1 MSDLVKKEPI
11 WTKAF
16 ISLFSTN
23 LSVFIVFYGLVTTLP
38 LYAIGVLNR
47 TDEEAGLLMTIFLLS
62 AIVVR
67 PFTGK
72 ILDVAG
78 KRKMLWIALTLYLIC
93 TVLYYFIQPFGGL
106 LVLRFVQGIWFSI
119 ITTATVSIAA
129 DIVPT
134 ARRGAGLGYFTMST
148 NLAVVL
154 GPLIALYI
162 IQAYSFDV
170 LFIVMSILMII
181 GVLTSLSAPVGI
193 EREQNTVKNKL
204 VLGDLFEKAALPI
217 ALLGSLIALS
227 YASILSYLSIYAQ
240 EKGLLAL
247 ASTFFLV
254 FAAVMLVTR
263 PFTGR
268 LFDEKGPQYVI
279 IPGFISFAIGLILLA
294 NMDSALSFLVAGAF
308 VGFGYGALVPSLQTL
323 AVQSTKHERSGY
335 ATATFFTFFD
345 SGLAIGSF
353 VLGLI
358 AVHFGYQNVYMMSG
372 ALVFVVFILYMI
384 IGRKKKDRER
394 AIQQDDRIKK

>member
-1 MSDLVKKEPI
+1 MKEVSNLEKKEPI
-11 WTKAF
+11 WTKPF
-16 ISLFSTN
+16 VSLFFTN
-23 LSVFIVFYGLVTTLP
+23 LSVFTVFYGLVTTLP

-47 TDEEAGLLMTIFLLS
+47 TDEEAGLLMTVFLLS

-72 ILDVAG
+72 ILDIAG
-78 KRKMLWIALTLYLIC
+78 KRKMLWIGLALYLIC
-93 TVLYYFIQPFGGL
+93 TVLYYFIQPFAGL

-119 ITTATVSIAA
+119 ITTATLSIAA
-129 DIVPT
+129 DIVPIT
-134 ARRGAGLGYFTMST
+134 RRGAGLGYFSMST

-154 GPLIALYI
+154 GPLIALAV
-162 IQAYSFDV
+162 IQSYSFDV
-170 LFIVMSILMII
+170 LFVVLSILMII
-181 GVLTSLSAPVGI
+181 GVSTSLSAPAGVI
-193 EREQNTVKNKL
+193 PVKNDVKSKL
-204 VLGDLFEKAALPI
+204 SFGDLFEKRAVPVAF
-217 ALLGSLIALS
+217 LGSLIALS
-227 YASILSYLSIYAQ
+227 YASVLSFLSIYAQ

-247 ASTFFLV
+247 ASSFYLV
-254 FAAVMLVTR
+254 FAAVMLLTR

-279 IPGFISFAIGLILLA
+279 IPGFIFFAIGLVLLA
-294 NMDSALSFLVAGAF
+294 NMDSAISFLIAGAF
-308 VGFGYGALVPSLQTL
+308 VGFGYGALVPSFQTL

-358 AVHFGYQNVYMMSG
+358 ALHFGYESVYLVSG
-372 ALVFVVFILYMI
+372 ALAFAVLILYLVI
-384 IGRKKKDRER
+384 HRKKKHVSLT
-394 AIQQDDRIKK
+394 

>member
-1 MSDLVKKEPI
+1 MKEVSNLEKKEPI
-11 WTKAF
+11 WTKPF
-16 ISLFSTN
+16 VSLFFTN
-23 LSVFIVFYGLVTTLP
+23 LSVFTVFYGLVTTLP

-47 TDEEAGLLMTIFLLS
+47 TDEEAGLLMTVFLLS

-72 ILDVAG
+72 ILDIAG
-78 KRKMLWIALTLYLIC
+78 KRKMLWIGLAFYLIC
-93 TVLYYFIQPFGGL
+93 TVLYYFIQPFAGL

-119 ITTATVSIAA
+119 ITTATLSIAA
-129 DIVPT
+129 DIVPIT
-134 ARRGAGLGYFTMST
+134 RRGAGLGYFSMST

-154 GPLIALYI
+154 GPLIALAV
-162 IQAYSFDV
+162 IQSYSFDV
-170 LFIVMSILMII
+170 LFVVLSILMII
-181 GVLTSLSAPVGI
+181 GVSTSLSAPAGVI
-193 EREQNTVKNKL
+193 PVKNDVKSKL
-204 VLGDLFEKAALPI
+204 SFGDLFEKRAVPVAF
-217 ALLGSLIALS
+217 LGSLIALS
-227 YASILSYLSIYAQ
+227 YASVLSFLSIYAQ

-247 ASTFFLV
+247 ASSFYLV
-254 FAAVMLVTR
+254 FAAVMLLTR

-279 IPGFISFAIGLILLA
+279 IPGFIFFAIGLVLLA
-294 NMDSALSFLVAGAF
+294 NMDSAISFLIAGAF
-308 VGFGYGALVPSLQTL
+308 VGFGYGALVPSFQTL

-358 AVHFGYQNVYMMSG
+358 ALHFGYESVYLVSG
-372 ALVFVVFILYMI
+372 ALAFAVLILYLVI
-384 IGRKKKDRER
+384 HRKKKHVSLT
-394 AIQQDDRIKK
+394 

>member
-1 MSDLVKKEPI
+1 MCNLGKKEPI
-11 WTKAF
+11 WTRSF
-16 ISLFSTN
+16 VSLFFTN
-23 LSVFIVFYGLVTTLP
+23 ISVFIVFYGLVTTLP

-47 TDEEAGLLMTIFLLS
+47 TDEEAGLLMTVFLLS

-72 ILDVAG
+72 ILDIVG
-78 KRKMLWIALTLYLIC
+78 KRKMLWIGLVLYLIC
-93 TVLYYFIQPFGGL
+93 TILYYFIQPFAGL

-119 ITTATVSIAA
+119 ITTATISIAA
-129 DIVPT
+129 DIVPIK
-134 ARRGAGLGYFTMST
+134 RRGAGLGYFSMST

-154 GPLIALYI
+154 GPLIALSI
-162 IQAYSFDV
+162 IQSYSFDV
-170 LFIVMSILMII
+170 LFIALSIFMII
-181 GVLTSLSAPVGI
+181 GVLTSLSAPVGVVPEKSDVTGNLSI
-193 EREQNTVKNKL
+193 
-204 VLGDLFEKAALPI
+204 GDLFEKGAIPV

-227 YASILSYLSIYAQ
+227 YASVLSYLSIYAQ

-254 FAAVMLVTR
+254 FAVVMLLTR

-268 LFDEKGPQYVI
+268 LFDEKGPQYVL
-279 IPGFISFAIGLILLA
+279 IPGFIFFAIGLILLA
-294 NMDSALSFLVAGAF
+294 NMDSASSFLVAGAF

-358 AVHFGYQNVYMMSG
+358 ALHFGYQYVYLTSG
-372 ALVFVVFILYMI
+372 TLVLVVLILYMVI
-384 IGRKKKDRER
+384 RRKKKDIEPVDGKS
-394 AIQQDDRIKK
+394 AD

>member
-1 MSDLVKKEPI
+1 VSDLVKKEPI
-11 WTKAF
+11 WTRSF
-16 ISLFSTN
+16 ISLFFTN
-23 LSVFIVFYGLVTTLP
+23 ISVFIVFYGLVTTLP

-47 TDEEAGLLMTIFLLS
+47 TDEEAGLLMTIFLIS
-62 AIVVR
+62 AIIVR

-78 KRKMLWIALTLYLIC
+78 KRKMLWIALVLYLLC
-93 TVLYYFIQPFGGL
+93 TVLYYFIQPFSGL

-119 ITTATVSIAA
+119 ITTATVSTAA
-129 DIVPT
+129 DIVPIK
-134 ARRGAGLGYFTMST
+134 RRGAGLGYFTMST

-154 GPLIALYI
+154 GPLIALSI
-162 IQAYSFDV
+162 IQSYSFDV
-170 LFIVMSILMII
+170 LFIVLSILMVV
-181 GVLTSLSAPVGI
+181 GVLTSLSAPAGVVT
-193 EREQNTVKNKL
+193 EKNDVKSKL
-204 VLGDLFEKAALPI
+204 SIGDLFEKGAIPV

-227 YASILSYLSIYAQ
+227 YASVLSYLSIYAQ
-240 EKGLLAL
+240 EKGLLGL

-254 FAAVMLVTR
+254 FAAVMLLTR

-279 IPGFISFAIGLILLA
+279 IPGFISFAIGLVLLA
-294 NMDSALSFLVAGAF
+294 NMDSGLSFLVAGAF
-308 VGFGYGALVPSLQTL
+308 VGFGYGALVPSFQTL

-335 ATATFFTFFD
+335 ATATFFTLFD

-358 AVHFGYQNVYMMSG
+358 ALHFGYQYVYLISG
-372 ALVFVVFILYMI
+372 ALVLVVFIIYMV
-384 IGRKKKDRER
+384 IGWKKKDIEP
-394 AIQQDDRIKK
+394 ANGESAG

>member
-1 MSDLVKKEPI
+1 MKEVSNLEKKEPI
-11 WTKAF
+11 WTKPF
-16 ISLFSTN
+16 VSLFFTN
-23 LSVFIVFYGLVTTLP
+23 LSVFTVFYGLVTTLP

-47 TDEEAGLLMTIFLLS
+47 TDEEAGLLMTVFLLS

-72 ILDVAG
+72 ILDIAG
-78 KRKMLWIALTLYLIC
+78 KRKMLWIGLAFYLIC
-93 TVLYYFIQPFGGL
+93 TVLYYFIQPFAGL

-119 ITTATVSIAA
+119 ITTATLSIAA
-129 DIVPT
+129 DIVPIT
-134 ARRGAGLGYFTMST
+134 RRGAGLGYFSMST

-154 GPLIALYI
+154 GPLIALAV
-162 IQAYSFDV
+162 IQSYSFDV
-170 LFIVMSILMII
+170 LFVVLSILMII
-181 GVLTSLSAPVGI
+181 GVSTSLSAPAGVI
-193 EREQNTVKNKL
+193 PVKNDVKSKL
-204 VLGDLFEKAALPI
+204 SFGDLFEKRAVPVAF
-217 ALLGSLIALS
+217 LGSLIALS
-227 YASILSYLSIYAQ
+227 YASVLSFLSIYAQ

-247 ASTFFLV
+247 ASSFYLV
-254 FAAVMLVTR
+254 FAAVMLLTR

-279 IPGFISFAIGLILLA
+279 IPGFIFFAIGLVLLA
-294 NMDSALSFLVAGAF
+294 NMDSAISFLIAGAF
-308 VGFGYGALVPSLQTL
+308 VGFGYGALVPSFQTL

-358 AVHFGYQNVYMMSG
+358 ALHFGYESVYLVSG
-372 ALVFVVFILYMI
+372 ALAFAVLILYMVI
-384 IGRKKKDRER
+384 HRKKKHESLT
-394 AIQQDDRIKK
+394 

>member
-1 MSDLVKKEPI
+1 MKEVSNLEKKEPI
-11 WTKAF
+11 WTKPF
-16 ISLFSTN
+16 VSLFFTN
-23 LSVFIVFYGLVTTLP
+23 ISVFIVFYGLVTTLP

-47 TDEEAGLLMTIFLLS
+47 TDEEAGLLMTVFLLS

-72 ILDVAG
+72 ILDIAG
-78 KRKMLWIALTLYLIC
+78 KRKMLWIGLALYLIC
-93 TVLYYFIQPFGGL
+93 TVLYYFIQPFAGL

-119 ITTATVSIAA
+119 ITTATLSIAA
-129 DIVPT
+129 DIVPIT
-134 ARRGAGLGYFTMST
+134 RRGAGLGYFSMST

-154 GPLIALYI
+154 GPLIALAV
-162 IQAYSFDV
+162 IQSYSFDV
-170 LFIVMSILMII
+170 LFVVLSILMIV
-181 GVLTSLSAPVGI
+181 GVLTSLSAPAGVI
-193 EREQNTVKNKL
+193 PVKNDVKSKL
-204 VLGDLFEKAALPI
+204 SFGDLFEKRAVPVAF
-217 ALLGSLIALS
+217 LGSLIALS
-227 YASILSYLSIYAQ
+227 YASVLSYLSIYAQ

-247 ASTFFLV
+247 ASSFFLV
-254 FAAVMLVTR
+254 FAAVMLLTR

-279 IPGFISFAIGLILLA
+279 IPGFVFFAIGLVLLA
-294 NMDSALSFLVAGAF
+294 NMDSAISFLIAGAF
-308 VGFGYGALVPSLQTL
+308 VGFGYGALVPSFQTL

-358 AVHFGYQNVYMMSG
+358 ALHFGYESVYLVSG
-372 ALVFVVFILYMI
+372 ALAFAVLILYMI
-384 IGRKKKDRER
+384 IHRKKKHESLT
-394 AIQQDDRIKK
+394 

>member
-1 MSDLVKKEPI
+1 MSNLEKKEPI
-11 WTKAF
+11 WTKPF
-16 ISLFSTN
+16 VSLFFTN
-23 LSVFIVFYGLVTTLP
+23 ISVFIVFYGLVTTLP

-47 TDEEAGLLMTIFLLS
+47 TDEEAGLLMTVFLLS

-72 ILDVAG
+72 ILDIAG
-78 KRKMLWIALTLYLIC
+78 KRKMLWIGLALYLIC
-93 TVLYYFIQPFGGL
+93 TVLYYFIQPFAGL

-119 ITTATVSIAA
+119 ITTATLSIAA
-129 DIVPT
+129 DIVPIT
-134 ARRGAGLGYFTMST
+134 RRGAGLGYFSMST

-154 GPLIALYI
+154 GPLIALAV
-162 IQAYSFDV
+162 IQSYSFDV
-170 LFIVMSILMII
+170 LFVVLSILMIV
-181 GVLTSLSAPVGI
+181 GVLTSLSAPAGVI
-193 EREQNTVKNKL
+193 PVKNDVKSKL
-204 VLGDLFEKAALPI
+204 SFGDLFEKRAVPVAF
-217 ALLGSLIALS
+217 LGSLIALS
-227 YASILSYLSIYAQ
+227 YASVLSYLSIYAQ

-247 ASTFFLV
+247 ASSFFLV
-254 FAAVMLVTR
+254 FAAVMLLTR

-279 IPGFISFAIGLILLA
+279 IPGFIFFAIGLVLLA
-294 NMDSALSFLVAGAF
+294 NMDSAISFLIAGAF
-308 VGFGYGALVPSLQTL
+308 VGFGYGALVPSFQTL

-358 AVHFGYQNVYMMSG
+358 ALHFGYESVYLVSG
-372 ALVFVVFILYMI
+372 ALAFAVLILYMI
-384 IGRKKKDRER
+384 IHRKKKHESLT
-394 AIQQDDRIKK
+394 

>member
-1 MSDLVKKEPI
+1 MKKEPI
-11 WTKAF
+11 WTRPF
-16 ISLFSTN
+16 ISLFFTN
-23 LSVFIVFYGLVTTLP
+23 ISVFIVFYGLVTTLP

-47 TDEEAGLLMTIFLLS
+47 TDEEAGLLMTVFLLS

-72 ILDVAG
+72 ILDIAG
-78 KRKMLWIALTLYLIC
+78 KRKMLWISLVLYLIC
-93 TVLYYFIQPFGGL
+93 TVLYYFIQPFAGL

-119 ITTATVSIAA
+119 ITTSTISIAA
-129 DIVPT
+129 DIVPIK
-134 ARRGAGLGYFTMST
+134 RRGAGLGYFSMST

-154 GPLIALYI
+154 GPLIALSI
-162 IQAYSFDV
+162 IQSFSFDV
-170 LFIVMSILMII
+170 LFIALSIFMII
-181 GVLTSLSAPVGI
+181 GVLTSLSAPAGAVP
-193 EREQNTVKNKL
+193 EKSDVKGKL
-204 VLGDLFEKAALPI
+204 SIGDLFEKGAMPV
-217 ALLGSLIALS
+217 ALLGSLIAFS
-227 YASILSYLSIYAQ
+227 YASVLSYLSIYAQ

-254 FAAVMLVTR
+254 FAVVMLLTR

-279 IPGFISFAIGLILLA
+279 IPGFIFFAIGLILLA

-358 AVHFGYQNVYMMSG
+358 ALHFGYQYVYLASG
-372 ALVFVVFILYMI
+372 VLVLVVFLLYLVI
-384 IGRKKKDRER
+384 RRRKKVKEPLND
-394 AIQQDDRIKK
+394 

>member
-1 MSDLVKKEPI
+1 MCNSMNKEPI
-11 WTKAF
+11 WTKPF
-16 ISLFSTN
+16 ISLFVTN
-23 LSVFIVFYGLVTTLP
+23 IAVFIVFYGLVSALP
-38 LYAIGVLNR
+38 LYAIGVLGR
-47 TDEEAGLLMTIFLLS
+47 TDQEAGLLMTIFLLS

-72 ILDVAG
+72 ILDVTG
-78 KRKMLWIALTLYLIC
+78 KRKMLWISLILYLLC
-93 TVLYYFIQPFGGL
+93 TILYYFIQPFGAL
-106 LVLRFVQGIWFSI
+106 LVLRFAQGIWFSI
-119 ITTATVSIAA
+119 ITTAAVSLAA
-129 DIVPT
+129 DIVPV

-154 GPLIALYI
+154 GPLIALSI
-162 IQAYSFDV
+162 IQTFSFDV
-170 LFIVMSILMII
+170 LFIVMSILMVI
-181 GVLTSLSAPVGI
+181 GVLTSALAPVGALP
-193 EREQNTVKNKL
+193 EKTVGKKRMSI
-204 VLGDLFEKAALPI
+204 GDLFEKGAMPVALF
-217 ALLGSLIALS
+217 GSMIGLS
-227 YASILSYLSIYAQ
+227 YASVLSYLSIYAQ

-279 IPGFISFAIGLILLA
+279 IPGFISFAIGLVLLA
-294 NMDSALSFLVAGAF
+294 NMDSAVSFLIAGGF
-308 VGFGYGALVPSLQTL
+308 VGFGYGALVPSFQTL

-345 SGLAIGSF
+345 SGLALGSY

-358 AVHFGYQNVYMMSG
+358 AIHYGYQNVYL
-372 ALVFVVFILYMI
+372 AAAILVFLVFLVYLLIK
-384 IGRKKKDRER
+384 RKQKGKE
-394 AIQQDDRIKK
+394 AVLNS

>member
-1 MSDLVKKEPI
+1 MSNLVKKEPI
-11 WTKAF
+11 WTRPF
-16 ISLFSTN
+16 ISLFFTN
-23 LSVFIVFYGLVTTLP
+23 ISVFIVFYGLVTTLP

-47 TDEEAGLLMTIFLLS
+47 TDEEAGLLMTVFLLS

-72 ILDVAG
+72 VLDVVG
-78 KRKMLWIALTLYLIC
+78 KRKMLWISLVIYLIC
-93 TVLYYFIQPFGGL
+93 TALYYFIQPFEGL

-119 ITTATVSIAA
+119 ITTSTISIAA
-129 DIVPT
+129 DIVPIK
-134 ARRGAGLGYFTMST
+134 RRGAGLGYFSMST

-154 GPLIALYI
+154 GPLIALSI
-162 IQAYSFDV
+162 IQSYSFDV
-170 LFIVMSILMII
+170 LFIALSIFMVI
-181 GVLTSLSAPVGI
+181 GVVTSLSAPAGVIPEKSDVRG
-193 EREQNTVKNKL
+193 KL
-204 VLGDLFEKAALPI
+204 SIGDLFEKGAIPV

-227 YASILSYLSIYAQ
+227 YASVLSYLSIYAQ

-254 FAAVMLVTR
+254 FAVVMLLTR

-268 LFDEKGPQYVI
+268 LFDEKGPQYVL
-279 IPGFISFAIGLILLA
+279 IPGFIFFAIGLILLA

-345 SGLAIGSF
+345 LGLAIGSF

-358 AVHFGYQNVYMMSG
+358 ALHFGYQYVYMTSG
-372 ALVFVVFILYMI
+372 TLVLVVFILYMVFRWK
-384 IGRKKKDRER
+384 RKDIEPVDGES
-394 AIQQDDRIKK
+394 AS

>member
-1 MSDLVKKEPI
+1 MKEVSNLEKKEPI
-11 WTKAF
+11 WTKPF
-16 ISLFSTN
+16 VSLFFTN
-23 LSVFIVFYGLVTTLP
+23 ISVFIVFYGLVTTLP

-47 TDEEAGLLMTIFLLS
+47 TDEEAGLLMTVFLLS

-72 ILDVAG
+72 ILDIAG
-78 KRKMLWIALTLYLIC
+78 KRKMLWIGLALYLIC
-93 TVLYYFIQPFGGL
+93 TVLYYFIQPFAGL

-119 ITTATVSIAA
+119 ITTATLSIAA
-129 DIVPT
+129 DIVPIT
-134 ARRGAGLGYFTMST
+134 RRGAGLGYFSMST

-154 GPLIALYI
+154 GPLIALAV
-162 IQAYSFDV
+162 IQSYSFDV
-170 LFIVMSILMII
+170 LFVVLSILMIV
-181 GVLTSLSAPVGI
+181 GVLTSLSAPAGVI
-193 EREQNTVKNKL
+193 PVKNDVKSKL
-204 VLGDLFEKAALPI
+204 SFGDLFEKRAVPVAF
-217 ALLGSLIALS
+217 LGSLIALS
-227 YASILSYLSIYAQ
+227 YASVLSYLSIYAQ

-247 ASTFFLV
+247 ASSFFLM
-254 FAAVMLVTR
+254 FAAVMLLTR

-279 IPGFISFAIGLILLA
+279 IPGFIFFAIGLVLLA
-294 NMDSALSFLVAGAF
+294 NMDSAISFLIAGAF
-308 VGFGYGALVPSLQTL
+308 VGFGYGALVPSFQTL

-358 AVHFGYQNVYMMSG
+358 ALHFGYESVYLVSG
-372 ALVFVVFILYMI
+372 ALAFAVLILYMVI
-384 IGRKKKDRER
+384 HRKKKHESLT
-394 AIQQDDRIKK
+394 

>member
-1 MSDLVKKEPI
+1 MKEVSNLEKKEPI
-11 WTKAF
+11 WTKPF
-16 ISLFSTN
+16 VSLFFTN
-23 LSVFIVFYGLVTTLP
+23 ISVFIVFYGLVTTLP

-47 TDEEAGLLMTIFLLS
+47 TDEEAGLLMTVFLLS

-72 ILDVAG
+72 ILDIAG
-78 KRKMLWIALTLYLIC
+78 KRKMLWIGLALYLIC
-93 TVLYYFIQPFGGL
+93 TVLYYFIQPFAGL

-119 ITTATVSIAA
+119 ITTATLSIAA
-129 DIVPT
+129 DIVPLT
-134 ARRGAGLGYFTMST
+134 RRGAGLGYFSMST

-154 GPLIALYI
+154 GPLIALAV
-162 IQAYSFDV
+162 IQSYSFDV
-170 LFIVMSILMII
+170 LFVVLSILMIV
-181 GVLTSLSAPVGI
+181 GVLTSLSAPAGVI
-193 EREQNTVKNKL
+193 PVKNDVKSKL
-204 VLGDLFEKAALPI
+204 SFGDLFEKRAVPVAF
-217 ALLGSLIALS
+217 LGSLIALS
-227 YASILSYLSIYAQ
+227 YASVLSYLSIYAQ

-247 ASTFFLV
+247 ASSFFLV
-254 FAAVMLVTR
+254 FAAVMLLTR

-279 IPGFISFAIGLILLA
+279 IPGFVFFAIGLVLLA
-294 NMDSALSFLVAGAF
+294 NMDSAISFLIAGAF
-308 VGFGYGALVPSLQTL
+308 VGFGYGALVPSFQTL

-358 AVHFGYQNVYMMSG
+358 ALHFGYESVYLVSG
-372 ALVFVVFILYMI
+372 ALAFAVLILYMVI
-384 IGRKKKDRER
+384 HRKKKHESLT
-394 AIQQDDRIKK
+394 

>member
-1 MSDLVKKEPI
+1 MSNLEKKEPI
-11 WTKAF
+11 WTKPF
-16 ISLFSTN
+16 VSLFFTN
-23 LSVFIVFYGLVTTLP
+23 ISVFIVFYGLVTTLP

-47 TDEEAGLLMTIFLLS
+47 TDEEAGLLMTVFLLS

-72 ILDVAG
+72 ILDIAG
-78 KRKMLWIALTLYLIC
+78 KRKMLWIGLALYLIC
-93 TVLYYFIQPFGGL
+93 TVLYYFIQPFAGL

-119 ITTATVSIAA
+119 ITTATLSIAA
-129 DIVPT
+129 DIVPIT
-134 ARRGAGLGYFTMST
+134 RRGAGLGYFSMST

-154 GPLIALYI
+154 GPLIALAV
-162 IQAYSFDV
+162 IQSYSFDV
-170 LFIVMSILMII
+170 LFVVLSILMIV
-181 GVLTSLSAPVGI
+181 GVLTSLSAPAGVI
-193 EREQNTVKNKL
+193 PVKNDVKSKL
-204 VLGDLFEKAALPI
+204 SFGDLFEKRAVPVAF
-217 ALLGSLIALS
+217 LGSLIALS
-227 YASILSYLSIYAQ
+227 YASVLSYLSIYAQ

-247 ASTFFLV
+247 ASSFFLV
-254 FAAVMLVTR
+254 FAAVMLLTR

-279 IPGFISFAIGLILLA
+279 IPGFIFFAIGLVLLA
-294 NMDSALSFLVAGAF
+294 NMDSAISFLIAGAF
-308 VGFGYGALVPSLQTL
+308 VGFGYGALVPSFQTL

-358 AVHFGYQNVYMMSG
+358 ALHFGYESVYLVSG
-372 ALVFVVFILYMI
+372 ALAFAVLILYMVI
-384 IGRKKKDRER
+384 QRKKKHESLT
-394 AIQQDDRIKK
+394 

>member
-1 MSDLVKKEPI
+1 VSNLVKKEPI
-11 WTKAF
+11 WTRSF
-16 ISLFSTN
+16 ISLFFTN

-47 TDEEAGLLMTIFLLS
+47 TDEEAGLLMTIFLIS
-62 AIVVR
+62 AIIVR

-78 KRKMLWIALTLYLIC
+78 KRKMLWIALVLYLIC
-93 TVLYYFIQPFGGL
+93 TILYYFIQPFAGL

-119 ITTATVSIAA
+119 ITTAGVSIAA
-129 DIVPT
+129 DIVPI

-162 IQAYSFDV
+162 IQSYSFDL
-170 LFIVMSILMII
+170 LFIVMSILMVI
-181 GVLTSLSAPVGI
+181 GVLTSLSAPAGI
-193 EREQNTVKNKL
+193 AQGENDVKNKFSI
-204 VLGDLFEKAALPI
+204 GDLFEKGAMPV
-217 ALLGSLIALS
+217 ALLGSLISLS
-227 YASILSYLSIYAQ
+227 YASVLSYLSIYAQ
-240 EKGLLAL
+240 GKGLLAL

-254 FAAVMLVTR
+254 FAAVMLLTR
-263 PFTGR
+263 PFTGK

-279 IPGFISFAIGLILLA
+279 IPGFLSFAIGLILLA

-308 VGFGYGALVPSLQTL
+308 VGFGYGALVPSFQTL

-345 SGLAIGSF
+345 LGLAIGSF

-358 AVHFGYQNVYMMSG
+358 ALHFGYQKVYLISG
-372 ALVFVVFILYMI
+372 ALVFVVFIIYMV
-384 IGRKKKDRER
+384 IGRKKKDREP
-394 AIQQDDRIKK
+394 ANGESAG